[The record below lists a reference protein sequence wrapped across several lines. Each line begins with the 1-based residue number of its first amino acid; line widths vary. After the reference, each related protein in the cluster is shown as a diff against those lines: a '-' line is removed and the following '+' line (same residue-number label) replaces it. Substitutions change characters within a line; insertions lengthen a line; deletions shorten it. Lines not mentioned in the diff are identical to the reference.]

1 MFCSYLLPFS
11 SVDEED
17 TLAVEEVV
25 GIAVAAVV
33 GFIVLVIVVIAAVVA
48 VAVFARWRKKE
59 DSGTYDLKT
68 DVSMECSITPY
79 CVFVCISHK
88 MLSNNCII
96 IK

>member
-1 MFCSYLLPFS
+1 MFSSYLIPLS

-17 TLAVEEVV
+17 TLAVETVV
-25 GIAVAAVV
+25 GISVAALI
-33 GFIVLVIVVIAAVVA
+33 GLFIVVIVAVVA

-59 DSGTYDLKT
+59 DSGTYDLET

-88 MLSNNCII
+88 MLSNNCIVI
-96 IK
+96 M

>member
-1 MFCSYLLPFS
+1 MFSSYLIPLS

-17 TLAVEEVV
+17 TLTVETVV
-25 GIAVAAVV
+25 GISVAAVV
-33 GFIVLVIVVIAAVVA
+33 GLFIVVIVAVVA

-59 DSGTYDLKT
+59 DSGTFDLKT